1 MELAVQHHI
10 QVIGQDFDQGIFPN
24 ILDGGVLIPGARPV
38 VPVPG
43 KERVHHGQQSRQTN
57 PSCASTPSGTS
68 AASGYPGTSGN
79 TAPVARA
86 TTCMEEEIDVLKRSY
101 PGTRSYPQAHGVW
114 LQIPCAVL
122 PNLGY
127 SAKIIV
133 AINTSLH
140 HVSAWGFWVAG
151 VAGIR
156 WIGDRHT
163 NYADGSICAFDG
175 RDGTWHLRES
185 LVKLADIYSMWAFR
199 HLHLEVC
206 GHWPGPQSSGRRL
219 ERMREFKPNEN
230 CGCDAP
236 RGTYAECCMA
246 ADIAAESTP
255 GRMDYAKTHSNI
267 MYALECQT
275 RRPPSAVVE
284 LASDANGSHVFP
296 EFTPDLVDWVTGDW
310 LRSQA
315 RLVAQ
320 GKTIS

>member
-1 MELAVQHHI
+1 MELDVKHHI

-38 VPVPG
+38 APVLG
-43 KERVHHGQQSRQTN
+43 KGRAHHGQQSRQTN
-57 PSCASTPSGTS
+57 PSGASTPSGTS

-79 TAPVARA
+79 TAPVAR
-86 TTCMEEEIDVLKRSY
+86 TTTYMEEEIDVLKRSY

-127 SAKIIV
+127 SARIIV
-133 AINTSLH
+133 AINTALH
-140 HVSAWGFWVAG
+140 QVSAWGFWVAG

-175 RDGTWHLRES
+175 RDGTWHLGES
-185 LVKLADIYSMWAFR
+185 MVKLADIYSMWAFR
-199 HLHLEVC
+199 HLHLEVR

-310 LRSQA
+310 LRNQA
-315 RLVAQ
+315 HQA
-320 GKTIS
+320 G